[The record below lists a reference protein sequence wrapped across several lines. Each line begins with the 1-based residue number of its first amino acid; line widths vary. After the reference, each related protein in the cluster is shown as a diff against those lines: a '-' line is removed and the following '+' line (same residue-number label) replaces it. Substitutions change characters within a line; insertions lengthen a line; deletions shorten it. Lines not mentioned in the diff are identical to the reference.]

1 MSPSIRGRA
10 LAGALAKAAWSV
22 PAAVAALLV
31 CSVAPVDA
39 KTPGKTYCFNRTCHR
54 VLSIPEMVA
63 IVGQDTVLQASY
75 YDDCR
80 RDRYNP
86 CGLTSSGEAF
96 RPNEADSA
104 ASPIY
109 PDGTILLIR
118 NPDNG
123 SAAVVRVNNAGPY
136 WRQRKLDVSRATA
149 HKLGFADSGVAK
161 LEVRVMSAPS
171 IVDATY
177 KRNRRY
183 APVPGSIGSFAS
195 LDQAQGGMM
204 VAMALDAMSTSV
216 FAPVAGKML
225 TAVKTMTPAL
235 ANVLR
240 SDQTRVASVDGTVP
254 TSIAANFE
262 KSAIAVEKPAAKVQT
277 LQARQTPRRQARIV
291 LRSSVKRSPVRA
303 ARVAV
308 LRSKSR
314 WAYAAA
320 PRYQFKGNRS
330 ASSRSSR
337 SVRFATGASSTKRSY
352 WTSRASRNAAA
363 MSKRGPRAMR
373 AATRKLSSIVRSDD
387 LRIAAASGAINPRL
401 RT

>member
-1 MSPSIRGRA
+1 MSSSIRRRAHVRA
-10 LAGALAKAAWSV
+10 LARVAWSV

-31 CSVAPVDA
+31 CSAAPVEA

-54 VLSIPEMVA
+54 VLSIAEMVA
-63 IVGQDTVLQASY
+63 IVGQDTMLQASY

-123 SAAVVRVNNAGPY
+123 NSAVVRVNNAGPY
-136 WRQRKLDVSRATA
+136 WHQRKLDVSRATA
-149 HKLGFADSGVAK
+149 HKLGFAGSGVAK

-183 APVPGSIGSFAS
+183 APVPGSIGAFAS

-204 VAMALDAMSTSV
+204 LAMALDAMSTSV

-225 TAVKTMTPAL
+225 TAVKTMKPAL

-240 SDQTRVASVDGTVP
+240 TDSTRVASVDGTVP
-254 TSIAANFE
+254 AAIAVNFE
-262 KSAIAVEKPAAKVQT
+262 KSVAAAEKPAVKAQA
-277 LQARQTPRRQARIV
+277 LQVRPASRKKARFASR
-291 LRSSVKRSPVRA
+291 SVKRAPIRS
-303 ARVAV
+303 ARVGSW
-308 LRSKSR
+308 RSKAR
-314 WAYAAA
+314 WAYAA
-320 PRYQFKGNRS
+320 PRRQFKGNRS

-363 MSKRGPRAMR
+363 ISKRGPRAMR
-373 AATRKLSSIVRSDD
+373 PATRKLSSIVRSDA
-387 LRIAAASGAINPRL
+387 LQIAAASGAISPRL

>member
-1 MSPSIRGRA
+1 MSSSIRRRA
-10 LAGALAKAAWSV
+10 HACAAAWVAWSV
-22 PAAVAALLV
+22 PAAVAAVLAF
-31 CSVAPVDA
+31 SAAPVEA
-39 KTPGKTYCFNRTCHR
+39 KTPGKTYCFNHTCHR
-54 VLSIPEMVA
+54 VLSIAEMVA

-123 SAAVVRVNNAGPY
+123 NAAVVRVNNAGPY

-149 HKLGFADSGVAK
+149 HKLGFAGSGVAK

-204 VAMALDAMSTSV
+204 IAMALDAMSTSV

-225 TAVKTMTPAL
+225 TAVKTMKPAL

-240 SDQTRVASVDGTVP
+240 TDSTRVASVDETVP
-254 TSIAANFE
+254 ASIAANFE
-262 KSAIAVEKPAAKVQT
+262 KSAAAVEKPAAKAE
-277 LQARQTPRRQARIV
+277 ARSLV
-291 LRSSVKRSPVRA
+291 LRRATVASRSVKRSPTRS
-303 ARVAV
+303 ARVAKW
-308 LRSKSR
+308 RSKTR
-314 WAYAAA
+314 WASATS
-320 PRYQFKGNRS
+320 RRQFKGSRS

-352 WTSRASRNAAA
+352 WTSRASRKAAA
-363 MSKRGPRAMR
+363 ISKRGPRAMR
-373 AATRKLSSIVRSDD
+373 AATRKLSSIVRSDAF
-387 LRIAAASGAINPRL
+387 RMAAASGAISPRL

>member
-1 MSPSIRGRA
+1 MSSSIRRRAHVRA
-10 LAGALAKAAWSV
+10 LARVAWTV
-22 PAAVAALLV
+22 PAAIAALLA
-31 CSVAPVDA
+31 CSAAPVEA

-54 VLSIPEMVA
+54 VLSITEMVA
-63 IVGQDTVLQASY
+63 IVGRDTVLEASY

-104 ASPIY
+104 ASPVY

-118 NPDNG
+118 NPGNG
-123 SAAVVRVNNAGPY
+123 NSAVVRVNNAGPY
-136 WRQRKLDVSRATA
+136 WHQRKLDVSRAAA
-149 HKLGFADSGVAK
+149 HKLGFAGSGVAK

-177 KRNRRY
+177 KRNRHY
-183 APVPGSIGSFAS
+183 APVPGPIGSFAS

-204 VAMALDAMSTSV
+204 IAMALDAMSTSV

-225 TAVKTMTPAL
+225 TAVKTMKPAL

-240 SDQTRVASVDGTVP
+240 TDSTRVASADGTVP
-254 TSIAANFE
+254 ASIAVNFE
-262 KSAIAVEKPAAKVQT
+262 RSVAAVEKPAVKAQT
-277 LQARQTPRRQARIV
+277 RSVV
-291 LRSSVKRSPVRA
+291 LRRTSVASRSLKRAPVRS
-303 ARVAV
+303 ARVAKW
-308 LRSKSR
+308 RSKTR
-314 WAYAAA
+314 WASAA
-320 PRYQFKGNRS
+320 PRRQFKGNRS

-352 WTSRASRNAAA
+352 WMSRASRNAAA
-363 MSKRGPRAMR
+363 MSRRGPRAMR
-373 AATRKLSSIVRSDD
+373 AATRKLSSIVR
-387 LRIAAASGAINPRL
+387 
-401 RT
+401 

>member
-1 MSPSIRGRA
+1 MFSSGRA
-10 LAGALAKAAWSV
+10 YAQLREGIRDLGGIAVLALAYLVLAFG
-22 PAAVAALLV
+22 PA
-31 CSVAPVDA
+31 DA
-39 KTPGKTYCFNRTCHR
+39 KTPGKTYCFNGTCHR

-63 IVGQDTVLQASY
+63 IVGHDEVFQASY

-80 RDRYNP
+80 RDRLNP

-109 PDGTILLIR
+109 PDGTILLVR

-123 SAAVVRVNNAGPY
+123 STAVVRVNNAGPY
-136 WRQRKLDVSRATA
+136 WRQRKLDVSRAA
-149 HKLGFADSGVAK
+149 AVKLGFAGEGVAN

-183 APVPGSIGSFAS
+183 APVPGPIGTFAS

-204 VAMALDAMSTSV
+204 IAMALDAMSTSV

-240 SDQTRVASVDGTVP
+240 TDATRIASAGNTLPQGIPAEIVNSVSVNEAPKAATVATIVRPSRTAKPAVAHTVRKPILRSTRVA
-254 TSIAANFE
+254 TSRYRPRWAAAT
-262 KSAIAVEKPAAKVQT
+262 S
-277 LQARQTPRRQARIV
+277 RRQFSGARSI
-291 LRSSVKRSPVRA
+291 
-303 ARVAV
+303 
-308 LRSKSR
+308 
-314 WAYAAA
+314 
-320 PRYQFKGNRS
+320 
-330 ASSRSSR
+330 SSRSTR
-337 SVRFATGASSTKRSY
+337 RGFAATVSSSTKSSY
-352 WTSRASRNAAA
+352 WMSRASRKAAA
-363 MSKRGPRAMR
+363 MSRRGPRAMR
-373 AATRKLSSIVRSDD
+373 LATRKLSSIVRSEA
-387 LRIAAASGAINPRL
+387 LRMAAASGAISPRL